1 MLTPDRELTQAVLYC
16 FAYCARRWEI
26 QVHWLTVMS
35 NHYHCAVT
43 DKAGQRVQ
51 FTHELHQLLAR
62 CVKGFH
68 ADRGIGIEG
77 PVWDAG
83 EQTGRLL
90 LSSREGLVASA
101 AYCLANPVAAG
112 LVRTLKEWPGFVSR
126 PEDTLG
132 YVIPVNRPKWLSA
145 RYPRTV
151 RLDFRAPS
159 QFVDSPHA
167 FVQDVKASLRAA
179 IQAKRE
185 EFAATGERFGTAE
198 QVIARRPSERPSA
211 PKARAKPTFRAVTRQ
226 AVRQARRVLRAWHV
240 AYRKAY
246 ERFKLGERGVEWPPG
261 TWMAGQY
268 YGARVALPGDW
279 YAAWAR

>member
-1 MLTPDRELTQAVLYC
+1 
-16 FAYCARRWEI
+16 
-26 QVHWLTVMS
+26 
-35 NHYHCAVT
+35 
-43 DKAGQRVQ
+43 
-51 FTHELHQLLAR
+51 
-62 CVKGFH
+62 
-68 ADRGIGIEG
+68 
-77 PVWDAG
+77 
-83 EQTGRLL
+83 
-90 LSSREGLVASA
+90 
-101 AYCLANPVAAG
+101 
-112 LVRTLKEWPGFVSR
+112 
-126 PEDTLG
+126 
-132 YVIPVNRPKWLSA
+132 
-145 RYPRTV
+145 
-151 RLDFRAPS
+151 
-159 QFVDSPHA
+159 
-167 FVQDVKASLRAA
+167 VQDVKASLRAA